1 MSRQSTAS
9 RSTPGL
15 VGWFF
20 RASSRRG
27 FAAAACAAAC
37 FLASG
42 ERALAQGFPS
52 GDCWEGW
59 QNPGNLGG
67 SLFPGEVVRALAFQP
82 PGGGAGPAGSVIFG
96 GDFNGIDFRGTPARF
111 LARYNLATGAR
122 AQLGATLNA
131 RVRAI
136 AVIPGGDVI
145 VGGDFSTAGA
155 AGVGRIARYI
165 DATGAWSTMA
175 GGVSGTSVAALL
187 TLPSGDVVVGGT
199 FTSVGPGVAAQNI
212 AIYRSATNTW
222 QSIGGLTG
230 GPVPTVASLALT
242 ANGDVLVGGRFTT
255 AGGVPARNIARY
267 RPSTGAWSA
276 VGGGVWD
283 SNSQEVLSALM
294 ELPGGDLLHA
304 SEWGLFR
311 FNSATQTWTKF
322 NEEVYGTI
330 ALATLPDGSVLVGGR
345 GNVESGQRLERYRPD
360 PAPLGSSTLF
370 AGGVYGEVRAILVLP
385 SGLVWVGGTLA
396 QANSQNLVAYA
407 VPGALPAFARQPAPM
422 LTVVG
427 GTAVF
432 DLSASAVGAVT
443 TFRWQKDGVPLDI
456 VANPTAATPI
466 LRLSNLQPS
475 DAGSYVCIVTGSCN
489 DLPLGSTPV
498 LLTFPGPACPADFD
512 GDGFVDFFDFADF
525 VEAFEAGC

>member
-9 RSTPGL
+9 RSTPGV

-37 FLASG
+37 FLASA

-59 QNPGNLGG
+59 QNAGNRGG
-67 SLFPGEVVRALAFQP
+67 TLFPDQVVRALAFQP

-96 GDFNGIDFRGTPARF
+96 GDFNGIDGIGTSARF

-212 AIYRSATNTW
+212 AIYRPATNTW
-222 QSIGGLTG
+222 QSVGGITG

-242 ANGDVLVGGRFTT
+242 ASGDVLVGGRFTT
-255 AGGVPARNIARY
+255 AGGVPAGNIARY

-276 VGGGVWD
+276 VGGGVLD
-283 SNSQEVLSALM
+283 LVNALM
-294 ELPGGDLLHA
+294 ELPGGDLLHG
-304 SEWGLFR
+304 SDWGLFR
-311 FNSATQTWTKF
+311 FNSATQTWSPF
-322 NEEVYGTI
+322 NEFVAGTL

-345 GNVESGQRLERYRPD
+345 GDAQGGQPFERYRPD

-370 AGGVYGEVRAILVLP
+370 AGGVYGAVRAILVLP
-385 SGLVWVGGTLA
+385 SGLVWVGGAFA
-396 QANSQNLVAYA
+396 QGNSQNLMAYA
-407 VPGALPAFARQPAPM
+407 VPGTLPAFARQPAPM

-432 DLSASAVGAVT
+432 DLSASALGAV

-489 DLPLGSTPV
+489 DLPLGSAPAT
-498 LLTFPGPACPADFD
+498 LTFPGPACPADFN
-512 GDGFVDFFDFADF
+512 GDQFVDFFDFTDF